1 MAKHG
6 VYVSEQATS
15 VGVPVVAE
23 SGIPFVIG
31 AAPIQ
36 SAEKPAKIGE
46 SVLCTSFDEAKAK
59 LGYSD
64 DWGKYNL
71 CEFMDSHFNLY
82 QCQPVIFVNLLDP
95 AAMNQNVPAADLD
108 LNNHKVELSF
118 EAINDSTLV
127 VKEQGGSGDALVK
140 DEDYAVVY
148 EDGKCYIE
156 VLSSGSVYS
165 ATKLNI
171 AYKKAKPEMVDGTKV
186 ATNMESIDRC
196 MGTLGIV
203 PDLVCSPGY
212 SMESATA
219 AVITAKAGSINGMFK
234 AKPLIDISTK
244 LAGGATSYDAV
255 AALKATN
262 NFVDEDQILCWPL
275 LKLGSKVYHYST
287 QLAGRM
293 ASVDTTNDGC
303 PYESPS
309 NKPLK
314 CDSMVLDSGEEVNLT
329 HAQANILNANGV
341 VTALNFMGGL
351 VAWGNYTA
359 CYPINT
365 DVKDFMIPVSRMF
378 AWVGNTLVKTFWG
391 KLDKPMNRRL
401 VDTIIDSCNIW
412 LNGLAGA
419 EYVLGARIEFKEDE
433 NPLTNLMAGI
443 IKAHIYI
450 TPPSP
455 MQELDFVLEYDA
467 NYVTSA
473 LMG

>member
-1 MAKHG
+1 MARHG

-36 SAEKPAKIGE
+36 SAERPGKIGE
-46 SVLCTSFDEAKAK
+46 PILCTGLEEARAK

-64 DWGKYNL
+64 DWKNYNL

-95 AAMNQNVPAADLD
+95 ATMNQSVAATDLD
-108 LNNHKVELSF
+108 LVNHKVELPF
-118 EAINDSTLV
+118 ETIDDSSLV
-127 VKEQGGSGDALVK
+127 VKKQGGSGDALVK
-140 DEDYAVVY
+140 DTDYAVIY
-148 EDGKCYIE
+148 KDDKCYVE
-156 VLSSGSVYS
+156 VLSGGSAY
-165 ATKLNI
+165 TDQKLNI
-171 AYKKAKPEMVDGTKV
+171 AYKKVKPEMVDGTKV

-196 MGTLGIV
+196 MGNLGIV
-203 PDLVCSPGY
+203 PDLVCSPGF
-212 SMESATA
+212 SMEPATA
-219 AVITAKAGSINGMFK
+219 AAITAKAGNINGMFK

-244 LAGGATSYDAV
+244 SDGGAATYDSV
-255 AALKATN
+255 AALKSAN
-262 NFVDEDQILCWPL
+262 NFVDEDQILCWPM
-275 LKLGSKVYHYST
+275 LKLGEKVYHYST

-293 ASVDTTNDGC
+293 ASVDTGNDGC

-329 HAQANILNANGV
+329 HAQANILNANGI

-359 CYPINT
+359 CYPVNT
-365 DVKDFMIPVSRMF
+365 DVKDFMIPISRMF
-378 AWVGNTLVKTFWG
+378 SWVGSTLIKTFWH
-391 KLDKPMNRRL
+391 KLDKPQNRRL
-401 VDTIIDSCNIW
+401 VDSIIDTCNIW
-412 LNGLAGA
+412 LNGLVGA
-419 EYVLGARIEFKEDE
+419 EYVLGARIEFKKEE

-443 IKAHIYI
+443 IKVHIYI
-450 TPPSP
+450 TPPGP

-467 NYVTSA
+467 NYVTLA
-473 LMG
+473 LAG

>member
-36 SAEKPAKIGE
+36 SAEKPTKIGE
-46 SVLCTSFDEAKAK
+46 PVLCTGFGEAMEK

-64 DWGKYNL
+64 DWEKYNL

-95 AAMNQNVPAADLD
+95 ATMNQTESASDKTLTD
-108 LNNHKVELSF
+108 HRVELPF
-118 EAINDSTLV
+118 ETINDVTLV
-127 VKEQGGSGDALVK
+127 VKAEGGSGPAYTK
-140 DEDYAVVY
+140 DTDYAVY
-148 EDGKCYIE
+148 YDKGKCYVE
-156 VLSSGSVYS
+156 ALPGGAAYS
-165 ATKLNI
+165 ASKLSI
-171 AYKKAKPEMVDGTKV
+171 AYKKVKPESVDGTAV
-186 ATNMESIDRC
+186 ATGMESIDKC
-196 MGTLGIV
+196 MGNLGIV

-212 SMESATA
+212 SMNSTTA
-219 AVITAKAGSINGMFK
+219 AAITAKAGNINGMFK

-244 LAGGATSYDAV
+244 SAGGATSYDAV
-255 AALKATN
+255 AALKSTN
-262 NFVDEDQILCWPL
+262 NFVDEDQIVCWPL
-275 LKLGSKVYHYST
+275 LKLGNKVYHFST

-293 ASVDTTNDGC
+293 ASVDTVNGGC

-314 CDSMVLDSGEEVNLT
+314 CDSMVLDSGAEVNLT

-359 CYPINT
+359 CYPTNT

-378 AWVGNTLVKTFWG
+378 AWVGNTLIKTFWG

-401 VDTIIDSCNIW
+401 VDTIVDSCNIW
-412 LNGLAGA
+412 LNGLVGA
-419 EYVLGARIEFKEDE
+419 EYVLGARIEFKEEE